1 MATARLTIKITGDSR
16 DKGKVRLDALIA
28 KLVALQ
34 KALNA
39 IEETTSTHDRHGD
52 VYLRIERI
60 KYSSPL
66 SMTIDVRTAEKDGDY
81 TKFLVRTF
89 SKDLEGL
96 SRKTEVAA
104 STPYARLD
112 AYRELAESGVAKSES
127 SAIRAGRK
135 TFRIDAKLVANINTI
150 LSDATAEE
158 REHGTV
164 TGRLD
169 VINLHGKKQF
179 YIYPSLGPTR
189 IKCMF
194 EERLREDV
202 KKALD
207 SKVLVSGVL
216 CFRKHDSHPFAVD
229 AKSIEVLPE
238 DDRLSS
244 FESLRG
250 IAPDITEGM
259 SAAEY
264 IRKIRDE
271 EW

>member
-1 MATARLTIKITGDSR
+1 MATARLTITIKGATR

-28 KLVALQ
+28 KLVAVQ
-34 KALNA
+34 RALSA
-39 IEETTSTHDRHGD
+39 IEESLPSHESHGD
-52 VYLRIERI
+52 VYLRIQKI
-60 KYSSPL
+60 TYSSPL
-66 SMTIDVRTAEKDGDY
+66 SMIIDVTTAKKDGTY
-81 TKFLVRTF
+81 TRSLVGTF
-89 SKDLEGL
+89 KTDLEGL
-96 SRKTEVAA
+96 TSGSGSAA
-104 STPYARLD
+104 NTPYARLD
-112 AYRELAESGVAKSES
+112 AYRELAESGLSKSES
-127 SAIRAGRK
+127 AAIRAGRK
-135 TFRIDAKLVANINTI
+135 TFLIDAQFKETIDSI

-158 REHGTV
+158 REHGSV

-194 EERLREDV
+194 EEDLREAV
-202 KKALD
+202 KKAID
-207 SKVLVSGVL
+207 QKVQVSGIL
-216 CFRKHDSHPFAVD
+216 RYRKHDSHPFAVE
-229 AKSIEVLPE
+229 AKRIEPLLEDVELPT
-238 DDRLSS
+238 

-259 SAAEY
+259 NAADY